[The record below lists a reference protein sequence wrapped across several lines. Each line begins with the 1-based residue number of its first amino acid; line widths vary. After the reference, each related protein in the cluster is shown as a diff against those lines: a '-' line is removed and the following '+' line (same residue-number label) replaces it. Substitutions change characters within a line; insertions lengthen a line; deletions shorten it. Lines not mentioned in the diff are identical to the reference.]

1 MKKILYF
8 IYSLMY
14 IALSILSAKGVLLL
28 FDELVKTQDYS
39 IMLYIGIVLFALVMF
54 VLALINCLKEII
66 KK

>member
-1 MKKILYF
+1 
-8 IYSLMY
+8 MY

-39 IMLYIGIVLFALVMF
+39 IMLYIGIALFALAMF

>member
-8 IYSLMY
+8 IYALMY
-14 IALSILSAKGVLLL
+14 MALSILSAKGVLLL

-39 IMLYIGIVLFALVMF
+39 IMLYIGIALFALAMF
-54 VLALINCLKEII
+54 VLALINCLKETI

>member
-28 FDELVKTQDYS
+28 FYELVKTQDYS
-39 IMLYIGIVLFALVMF
+39 IMLYIGIVLFTLAMF

>member
-14 IALSILSAKGVLLL
+14 IALSILSVKGVLLL

-39 IMLYIGIVLFALVMF
+39 IMLYIGIVLFALAMF

>member
-39 IMLYIGIVLFALVMF
+39 IMLYIGIVLFALAMF
-54 VLALINCLKEII
+54 VLALINCLKKII

>member
-39 IMLYIGIVLFALVMF
+39 IMLYIGIVLFALAMF

>member
-39 IMLYIGIVLFALVMF
+39 IMLYIGIALFALAMF

>member
-8 IYSLMY
+8 IYALMY

-39 IMLYIGIVLFALVMF
+39 IMLYIGIALFALAMF
-54 VLALINCLKEII
+54 VLALINCLKETI

>member
-8 IYSLMY
+8 IYALMY
-14 IALSILSAKGVLLL
+14 IALSILATYGLILL
-28 FDELVKTQDYS
+28 FDELIKTQDYS
-39 IMLYIGIVLFALVMF
+39 ILIGIGIALYALAMS

>member
-39 IMLYIGIVLFALVMF
+39 IILYIGIALYALAMF